1 MADKTGTHWG
11 RADPFYR
18 GQETSVSMAKIKR
31 HDAGSG
37 WRRAGTYLPGQSGNP
52 DGARSRQ
59 RRHAALMRQ
68 HARDLG
74 GLSVLSVADRQWLAK
89 AVDLLMRR
97 PSSDEDRI
105 RYLNTAARLIDGIR
119 ERQLKRRRRRRPS
132 ALDALTLVGAND
144 AGAQ

>member
-1 MADKTGTHWG
+1 
-11 RADPFYR
+11 
-18 GQETSVSMAKIKR
+18 
-31 HDAGSG
+31 
-37 WRRAGTYLPGQSGNP
+37 
-52 DGARSRQ
+52 
-59 RRHAALMRQ
+59 MRQ